1 VQDDQTVRLAFQV
14 DTSSLPVA
22 RTRAQEL
29 EREIKDLK
37 DAMDRGTVSG
47 SFYQA
52 EMRKLETAYRRAG
65 AAADD
70 ASGRSGRGGVA
81 GFGNAML
88 TAGRMVDDFSAAGLR
103 GIVNNFESMAMALG
117 LGGGVAGVVTI
128 AAVAMNL
135 LLPRLKEMGGIGE
148 VVKSRMGELA
158 AEIEK
163 LDGKKI
169 KLEADTTALDGM
181 KAELKL
187 LQEAAENFKATI
199 SGQNKYE
206 SASGRAV
213 GEAIVESE
221 QGQEALAATRASV
234 VSGVTSGF
242 DQDIAGKKTRLAQL
256 RAEQAKLNPN
266 EQNTARARELRG
278 EINSLEADLGVLT
291 GARDV
296 TAANAGST
304 FDQVLLQAQ
313 KSTGIEQTS
322 AQMTLAATLEKFGAT
337 GAGDLA
343 GRIRGAAPATFVAK
357 ERDKQFTES
366 LMKEGA
372 ANEAAAMMQLERAKR
387 EKEEAAE
394 LADAEFERVT
404 GKAETSGKALTE
416 QREQRERQKQAKL
429 EQEQQ
434 ALAAQQQA
442 LAEQQQVFAVN
453 NDRRDLTAQGQAL
466 AQQIARAQMM
476 GATQLQLQEAFG
488 RDVEQINRGWVELEQ
503 RTRALELRRQ
513 QVNLSHQRR
522 RGR

>member
-1 VQDDQTVRLAFQV
+1 VADDSTVRLAFQV

-37 DAMDRGTVSG
+37 DAMDRGSVSG
-47 SFYQA
+47 SFYA
-52 EMRKLETAYRRAG
+52 SEMRKLESAFARAG
-65 AAADD
+65 GAADS
-70 ASGRSGRGGVA
+70 ASGRSGKGGVA
-81 GFGNAML
+81 GFGQAML

-103 GIVNNFESMAMALG
+103 GIVNNFEGMAMALG
-117 LGGGVAGVVTI
+117 LGGGIAGVVTI

-169 KLEADTTALDGM
+169 KLEADTTALEEM

-187 LQEAAENFKATI
+187 MQEAADNFKATI

-206 SASGRAV
+206 RASGAAI

-234 VSGVTSGF
+234 VSGATSGF

-337 GAGDLA
+337 GGGELA

-366 LMKEGA
+366 LMKQGA

-387 EKEEAAE
+387 EQEEAAAIE
-394 LADAEFERVT
+394 EARFERET
-404 GKAETSGKALTE
+404 GKAEETGKALTE
-416 QREQRERQKQAKL
+416 QRLARERKAKA
-429 EQEQQ
+429 EEDRK
-434 ALAAQQQA
+434 AADLAAQQQA
-442 LAEQQQVFAVN
+442 LGMQREQADIAGDAGGMGQ
-453 NDRRDLTAQGQAL
+453 REQAL
-466 AQQIARAQMM
+466 MQQIRQAQAM

-488 RDVEQINRGWVELEQ
+488 RDLADVQRGWFDIRMRVE
-503 RTRALELRRQ
+503 ALSIRHQ
-513 QVNLSHQRR
+513 QANNSHQRR